1 MDFISIPVVSAFST
15 STALLIIVSQTKNLL
30 GIKFKAKNLPMTIL
44 SLSKNINQIKVGD
57 TLLGIGAIIFLM
69 TMKVIS
75 CLDNFHKLNFY
86 YVLEPSKLWRENQK
100 SAPQTFSLLP

>member
-15 STALLIIVSQTKNLL
+15 STALLIIVAQTKNLL
-30 GIKFKAKNLPMTIL
+30 GIKFKAKNLPLTIL
-44 SLSKNINQIKVGD
+44 SLFKNINQIKVGD

-75 CLDNFHKLNFY
+75 SHDNFHELIFI
-86 YVLEPSKLWRENQK
+86 
-100 SAPQTFSLLP
+100 TF